1 MKNLFNIILF
11 FALFTCHAYSQ
22 DVARYIPD
30 AQLAGVDTLKGADTI
45 YIRTPFLKW
54 NLDYIGLQATCRQL
68 GGTSDGYIYPQAS
81 IDDIGY
87 VDLIST
93 DYLVYSFPNDT
104 LTIADGTV
112 GLWNILA
119 LTNNYAG
126 IMCVG
131 TVGDTTEITLKFS
144 IKGRK

>member
-1 MKNLFNIILF
+1 MKNLILIILCV
-11 FALFTCHAYSQ
+11 FALSATAQETAIYK
-22 DVARYIPD
+22 PE

-54 NLDYIGLQATCRQL
+54 NLDYIGLQVKCVEL
-68 GGTSDGYIYPQAS
+68 GGTSDGSVYPQAS
-81 IDDIGY
+81 IDDIDY
-87 VDLIST
+87 ANLVST

-104 LTIADGTV
+104 LTITDGAV

-119 LTNNYAG
+119 ITNNYAG
-126 IMCVG
+126 IMAVG
-131 TVGDTTEITLKFS
+131 TVGDTTEITLKYS